1 MIEPQMILFEQIR
14 NLVEQARGR
23 AARAV
28 NQTMVETYWHIGRL
42 IVEEEQ
48 GGEGRAVY
56 GARLIP
62 ELSRRL
68 TLEYGKGFDE
78 SNLRNMRRFYL
89 AFPNQIQ
96 DAVRLESSPSSSKG
110 HAVRAES
117 PEVPKLAIPNEK
129 SSIPITSFLRS
140 ELRWTHYRTMRLVHN
155 QLGLVHKLG
164 GRSERVL
171 NNKKTVL
178 NKAKHGRFIYNPFE
192 INKLGYC

>member
-1 MIEPQMILFEQIR
+1 MIEPWMILFEQIR
-14 NLVEQARGR
+14 TLVEQARGR

-48 GGEGRAVY
+48 GGESRAVY
-56 GARLIP
+56 GTQLIP

-96 DAVRLESSPSSSKG
+96 DAVRLESALSSSKG
-110 HAVRAES
+110 DAVRAES
-117 PEVPKLAIPNEK
+117 PEGPRFAISKEK
-129 SSIPITSFLRS
+129 SPIPTASFLRP
-140 ELRWTHYRTMRLVHN
+140 EL
-155 QLGLVHKLG
+155 
-164 GRSERVL
+164 S
-171 NNKKTVL
+171 
-178 NKAKHGRFIYNPFE
+178 
-192 INKLGYC
+192 